1 MLKQRCFFITALASF
16 VLISVILQFYEYTY
30 LQFKENGY
38 SIWMTHHGIVVNDTT
53 DGNCTRRDE
62 EKVI

>member
-1 MLKQRCFFITALASF
+1 MLKQKCFFITLLATF
-16 VLISVILQFYEYTY
+16 GLISVILQIYENTY

-38 SIWMTHHGIVVNDTT
+38 FSWMTHHGIDDNDTT